1 VIAGRL
7 RHLELAIAA
16 GDVDQH
22 SGSIGSEV
30 LASLCVI
37 STTGPETLTLNPLLG
52 KGLSLEFDGSIQC
65 VHCGRDTT
73 KSFASGY
80 CYPCFRTLA
89 RCDLCVMSPDRCH
102 FHLGTCREP
111 EWGEAFCM
119 SDHIVYL
126 ANTSGLKV
134 GITRGGREQGRWLD
148 QGAVQALPILSAA
161 TRRDAGL
168 AEVAIAKLI
177 PDRTDWHRL
186 VAGQPAE
193 LDLVSERDRLK
204 AASLVLPEAVQWLTG
219 DREQR
224 FDYPIDHYPAVRQ
237 QLRASPAEGCLLEGN
252 LLGVKGQYLL
262 LSTGVFNV
270 RRFAGYHVKVSLS
283 DPFTEPTADSAPDGA
298 SDQLD
303 LF

>member
-1 VIAGRL
+1 MIGYL
-7 RHLELAIAA
+7 RQLELSIVSN
-16 GDVDQH
+16 DVARQ
-22 SGSIGSEV
+22 SASSGSEV
-30 LASLCVI
+30 AAALCLMT
-37 STTGPETLTLNPLLG
+37 SDKRETLALNPLLG

-65 VHCGRDTT
+65 IHCGRDTA

-80 CYPCFRTLA
+80 CYPCFRSLA

-102 FHLGTCREP
+102 YHLGTCREP

-134 GITRGGREQGRWLD
+134 GITRRGREQGRWLD
-148 QGAVQALPILSAA
+148 QGAVQALAILSAP

-168 AEVAIAKLI
+168 AEVAIAELMS
-177 PDRTDWHRL
+177 DRTDWTRL
-186 VAGQPAE
+186 VAGKPEE
-193 LDLVSERDRLK
+193 LDLLAQRARLK
-204 AASLVLPEAVQWLTG
+204 AASLNLPEAVQWLSD

-224 FDYPIDHYPAVRQ
+224 FDYPVAHYPAVRQ
-237 QLRASPAEGCLLEGN
+237 QLRASPAKRCQLEGN
-252 LLGVKGQYLL
+252 LLGIKGQYLL

-270 RRFAGYHVKVSLS
+270 RRFAGYHVELSLS
-283 DPFTEPTADSAPDGA
+283 DPFTDPTPDRAPDNA
-298 SDQLD
+298 TDQLD